1 MQPVIPSAIENVI
14 ARLDQAGEPVDEHQA
29 KAELVAARNELKDP
43 PAAEN
48 LGAWAEVLAFALAGG
63 THGTSPWSTYFRPL
77 GSATRQDGSILYSP
91 DIAGTDAEVVGHWS
105 ARAKIIKHPVLKA
118 RYADLAWDMSRAI
131 AGSAPDP
138 EMARIAIDAYLASIT
153 QGLRKEVND
162 RFDAALRALDLGL
175 MLGDQPRAEAARRAL
190 LELHKEAVT
199 ADQGLWWIA
208 YDRLIDDKRSGL
220 TDSERDQLVAD
231 LEGIV
236 TRRANTSDPKA
247 FDPHATEGAA
257 KRLIKHYRKSGKH
270 DDVKRLSAVVARVFE
285 HFASLGDAMV
295 ASAALQTA
303 VNAYRDAG
311 MREESQ
317 RARVAMEGKIAQSRD
332 EMKPIAVERTIPKET
347 VDQFLESVI
356 VGNLGTTFAR
366 IASEFLQGRQGLEQQ
381 IKQMEESSPLAAH
394 IPRSIVGDKHVAAK
408 VGSVADDP
416 FGHLIHQA
424 AQMVGLSDFWLFH
437 ALTHAIEV
445 HQITPYHFA
454 TWAGRTKLF
463 DDLTLIMEGVT
474 AWYDQDFVKA
484 IHVLVPQIEVGLRA
498 IVSQMGKPV
507 TKPHPTIQGVSV
519 AIGMGDMLYAKDV
532 KEALG
537 DDLTIHFMA
546 LYADPRGFNLRNDL
560 AHGLLSA
567 DRMTMAVASKVLH
580 TLLVLGIWDA
590 LAKARKAPK
599 EGSTAEE

>member
-1 MQPVIPSAIENVI
+1 
-14 ARLDQAGEPVDEHQA
+14 
-29 KAELVAARNELKDP
+29 
-43 PAAEN
+43 
-48 LGAWAEVLAFALAGG
+48 
-63 THGTSPWSTYFRPL
+63 
-77 GSATRQDGSILYSP
+77 
-91 DIAGTDAEVVGHWS
+91 
-105 ARAKIIKHPVLKA
+105 
-118 RYADLAWDMSRAI
+118 
-131 AGSAPDP
+131 
-138 EMARIAIDAYLASIT
+138 
-153 QGLRKEVND
+153 
-162 RFDAALRALDLGL
+162 
-175 MLGDQPRAEAARRAL
+175 
-190 LELHKEAVT
+190 
-199 ADQGLWWIA
+199 
-208 YDRLIDDKRSGL
+208 
-220 TDSERDQLVAD
+220 
-231 LEGIV
+231 
-236 TRRANTSDPKA
+236 
-247 FDPHATEGAA
+247 
-257 KRLIKHYRKSGKH
+257 
-270 DDVKRLSAVVARVFE
+270 VFE
-285 HFASLGDAMV
+285 HFASLGSAMV

-317 RARVAMEGKIAQSRD
+317 RARVAMEGKIAQSQD

-394 IPRSIVGDKHVAAK
+394 IPRTIVGDKHVAAK

-437 ALTHAIEV
+437 ALTRAIEV

-463 DDLTLIMEGVT
+463 DDLTLIMEGVA

-498 IVSQMGKPV
+498 IVSQMGRPV
-507 TKPHPTIQGVSV
+507 TKSHPTIQGVSV
-519 AIGMGDMLYAKDV
+519 AIGMGDMLYAKEV

-567 DRMTMAVASKVLH
+567 DRMTMAVASRVLH

-590 LAKARKAPK
+590 LAKARRAPK
-599 EGSTAEE
+599 GGSTAEE